1 MGPTWPMPFDNLM
14 SNVRDCSPWWF
25 SCLFLGPPSMCSITS
40 ESKFNG
46 EKKAPLF
53 FLAEETTV
61 VVIPLEELLMVVM
74 GGCATAVAVCMS
86 NPELCACMASMWSST
101 TKGSSVERPW
111 AALQPCSH
119 TWHASC
125 VLLSAA
131 NACPGPTQRVGHIC
145 SIRTETLSKTLQHCL
160 WQQQQQQQQHSDK
173 IYGHPQS
180 CR

>member
-1 MGPTWPMPFDNLM
+1 
-14 SNVRDCSPWWF
+14 
-25 SCLFLGPPSMCSITS
+25 
-40 ESKFNG
+40 
-46 EKKAPLF
+46 
-53 FLAEETTV
+53 
-61 VVIPLEELLMVVM
+61 LMVVM
-74 GGCATAVAVCMS
+74 GGCATSVAVCMS

-145 SIRTETLSKTLQHCL
+145 SIRTQTLSKTLQHCL
-160 WQQQQQQQQHSDK
+160 WQQQQHWDK